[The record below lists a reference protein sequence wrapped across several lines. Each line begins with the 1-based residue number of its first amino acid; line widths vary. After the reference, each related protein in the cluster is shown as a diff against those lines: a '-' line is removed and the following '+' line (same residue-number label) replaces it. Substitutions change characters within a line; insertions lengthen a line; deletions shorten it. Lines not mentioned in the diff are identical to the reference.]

1 MIKQIAVVG
10 HVRTIEIVKGVL
22 ETYYKEIGVTEVEL
36 NNSQEI
42 QGVSDQLRRLEDT
55 VDGLVFTG
63 KIPYKLM
70 NSAMFSHKPWVYIDQ
85 NYSQLQRTLLEGLLH
100 HHYDIKRAS
109 IDSYEEAVVYNA
121 YKEIQ
126 LLKKELAL
134 KVANH
139 DIYQPDFLDQLQ
151 TFHRENV
158 KQGIS
163 SFCLTGIST
172 IYEALTRDKIPCLWI
187 RPTVDT
193 IKNTIERLKLR
204 QASKISA
211 EREIVVL
218 SVEADLTDEYVL
230 TSENEYQLRL
240 QRNQLSEIVTL
251 FAQKIQGAIVEVDQ
265 RGFLI
270 FSTRNI
276 LEMETKGLKE
286 VTLLEEIYHKGMGT
300 VSIGIGFG
308 TTAREAKYNA
318 FQGMYRARKHGGHQA
333 YIVSESSFIGH
344 IKPTKK
350 IEGLEQGLLE
360 DSLRDIAER
369 SGISLNTIFKL
380 HCIIAENPR
389 NRFTPKELSS
399 LLDTSTRSTNRLLEK
414 LEAHRL
420 IEMTGRQIV
429 GSAGRPSRVFKIL
442 LR

>member
-10 HVRTIEIVKGVL
+10 HLRTIEIVRNVL
-22 ETYYKEIGVTEVEL
+22 HTYYKEISLTEIEL

-42 QGVSDQLRRLEDT
+42 QRVSDYLRVLEDD
-55 VDGLVFTG
+55 VDGVVFTG

-100 HHYDIKRAS
+100 HGYDIKKAS
-109 IDSYEEAVVYNA
+109 IDSYEKEVVYNA

-126 LLKKELAL
+126 LLKSDLELQ
-134 KVANH
+134 VSNH
-139 DIYQPDFLDQLQ
+139 DIYHPNFLEQLQ
-151 TFHRENV
+151 TFHKENV
-158 KQGIS
+158 KRGVS
-163 SFCLTGIST
+163 EFCLTGIST
-172 IYEALTRDKIPCLWI
+172 IYEALIEEEVPCLWI

-211 EREIVVL
+211 EREIVVV
-218 SVEADLTDEYVL
+218 SVEPDLTDEYAL

-240 QRNQLSEIVTL
+240 QRNQLAEIVTL
-251 FAQKIQGAIVEVDQ
+251 FAQKIQAAIVEADR
-265 RGFLI
+265 RGFLL

-286 VTLLEEIYHKGMGT
+286 ITLLEEIYQKGMGT

-308 TTAREAKYNA
+308 TTAREAKYYA
-318 FQGMYRARKHGGHQA
+318 LQGMYRARKHGGHQA
-333 YIVSESSFIGH
+333 YVVSESSFIGR
-344 IKPTKK
+344 IKPSK
-350 IEGLEQGLLE
+350 IEDSGHGLLE
-360 DSLRDIAER
+360 DTLREIADR

-389 NRFTPKELSS
+389 NRFTPKELSV
-399 LLDTSTRSTNRLLEK
+399 LLATSVRSTNRLLEK
-414 LEAHRL
+414 LEEHKL

-429 GSAGRPSRVFKIL
+429 GSAGRPSRVFKISL
-442 LR
+442 